1 MKALPTEPEA
11 VVTQKDGLQGRV
23 DALTGISVPES
34 NDQNGSGIPDS
45 VDTQLADAEQAVKAA
60 EDADKAA
67 KDKLAAASD
76 DNLITPEESGAGKR
90 EDGCGNAE
98 GGG

>member
-34 NDQNGSGIPDS
+34 NSRTMAK
-45 VDTQLADAEQAVKAA
+45 VAA
-60 EDADKAA
+60 
-67 KDKLAAASD
+67 LT
-76 DNLITPEESGAGKR
+76 NT
-90 EDGCGNAE
+90 DG
-98 GGG
+98 

>member
-1 MKALPTEPEA
+1 MKALTEPEA

-34 NDQNGSGIPDS
+34 NDQNDDQNGNGIPDS

-76 DNLITPEESGAGKR
+76 DNLITPEESGSWKARRRMRKR
-90 EDGCGNAE
+90 
-98 GGG
+98 

>member
-1 MKALPTEPEA
+1 M
-11 VVTQKDGLQGRV
+11 
-23 DALTGISVPES
+23 
-34 NDQNGSGIPDS
+34 
-45 VDTQLADAEQAVKAA
+45 KAA

-76 DNLITPEESGAGKR
+76 DNLITPEEKAELEAR

>member
-1 MKALPTEPEA
+1 AADQAVKALPTEPEA

-34 NDQNGSGIPDS
+34 NDQNDDQNGNGIPDS

-76 DNLITPEESGAGKR
+76 
-90 EDGCGNAE
+90 
-98 GGG
+98 

>member
-1 MKALPTEPEA
+1 M
-11 VVTQKDGLQGRV
+11 
-23 DALTGISVPES
+23 
-34 NDQNGSGIPDS
+34 
-45 VDTQLADAEQAVKAA
+45 KAA

-90 EDGCGNAE
+90 RRMRKR
-98 GGG
+98 

>member
-34 NDQNGSGIPDS
+34 NDQNGRT
-45 VDTQLADAEQAVKAA
+45 VFLTVL
-60 EDADKAA
+60 
-67 KDKLAAASD
+67 
-76 DNLITPEESGAGKR
+76 TPSLR
-90 EDGCGNAE
+90 MRSRP
-98 GGG
+98 

>member
-34 NDQNGSGIPDS
+34 NDQN
-45 VDTQLADAEQAVKAA
+45 
-60 EDADKAA
+60 
-67 KDKLAAASD
+67 D
-76 DNLITPEESGAGKR
+76 DRTATVFLTVLTPSLR
-90 EDGCGNAE
+90 MRSRP
-98 GGG
+98 